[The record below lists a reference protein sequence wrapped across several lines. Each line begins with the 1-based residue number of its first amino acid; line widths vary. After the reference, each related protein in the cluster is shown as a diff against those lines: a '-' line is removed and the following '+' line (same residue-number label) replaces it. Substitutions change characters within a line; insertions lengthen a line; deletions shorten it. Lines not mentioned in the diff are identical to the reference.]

1 MHLSLQTFVA
11 ERQAFATARARPLLD
26 TEAIIYASFTSECTF
41 TAALRTANKALCYR
55 ARATGDAATMQLLP
69 VRQGLHRLPST
80 VEALRARTP
89 QLGRGSEAH
98 TLGS

>member
-1 MHLSLQTFVA
+1 MHLPEQTVVA
-11 ERQAFATARARPLLD
+11 ERQACAITRPRSLLD
-26 TEAIIYASFTSECTF
+26 TEAVLYSSFTSECTF

-69 VRQGLHRLPST
+69 VRQGLHRSPST

-98 TLGS
+98 ALGS